1 MRSLYLLLLLPFAA
15 IASERY
21 ATSDG
26 PQAAIQAYSRAAHL
40 LPLGNTDEDTLR
52 VWTRDY
58 LIGQVQGYIITKT
71 NMKSCRASSSY
82 ADGSVTI
89 GRVRC
94 GPSSKPSAL
103 GQDIHALPDFSRK
116 EWTCPAFDG
125 YEVFIEGVRQ
135 HKYFVVRVANP
146 QACDDPTSKAIV
158 ELLGKLG

>member
-1 MRSLYLLLLLPFAA
+1 MRFFYLLLLAPFAA
-15 IASERY
+15 IASEHY
-21 ATSDG
+21 ASGDA
-26 PQAAIQAYSRAAHL
+26 PQAVIQAYSRAAHL
-40 LPLGNTDEDTLR
+40 LPLSGPGEDALR

-58 LIGQVQGYIITKT
+58 MTGQVQGYIMTKT
-71 NMKSCRASSSY
+71 IMKSCGASSSY
-82 ADGSVTI
+82 ADGSITI

-103 GQDIHALPDFSRK
+103 GQAIQALPAFRRK

-146 QACDDPTSKAIV
+146 QACDGPGSKAIV

>member
-1 MRSLYLLLLLPFAA
+1 
-15 IASERY
+15 
-21 ATSDG
+21 
-26 PQAAIQAYSRAAHL
+26 
-40 LPLGNTDEDTLR
+40 
-52 VWTRDY
+52 
-58 LIGQVQGYIITKT
+58 VQGYIITET

-82 ADGSVTI
+82 ANGSIAI

-103 GQDIHALPDFSRK
+103 GQSIHALPAFSRK

-146 QACDDPTSKAIV
+146 QACDDPASKAIV
-158 ELLGKLG
+158 GLLRKL